1 MDRKIL
7 VLSIITIAI
16 VACGCLTAVYLVTGE
31 HNDNKADDIN
41 ESNEM
46 NKTANITED
55 YVSESVV
62 EESSTY
68 EDPHSDWVC
77 EGDSWYSVQI
87 GDGDYAMYDKSS
99 GKLLGTGDMPDR
111 HGYHDPQYVEQYKS
125 SVKYRSNGEYYND

>member
-1 MDRKIL
+1 MIEKFYFNILQNVIWIQRLNRIRIQFINMDRKIL

-16 VACGCLTAVYLVTGE
+16 VACGCLTAVYLFTGE

-68 EDPHSDWVC
+68 EDPHPDWVC

-87 GDGDYAMYDKSS
+87 GDG
-99 GKLLGTGDMPDR
+99 
-111 HGYHDPQYVEQYKS
+111 
-125 SVKYRSNGEYYND
+125 N